1 MYLLILVLG
10 RIRIGTSEFNK
21 DMFKLKKMLVLV
33 GLMGAGK
40 TSVGKKLADNLGVA
54 FMDADNEIELAAGMT
69 IVEIFEKFGESY
81 FREGEKK
88 VIKRLIKREPQIL
101 ATGGGA
107 FLSKEIR
114 DLINSYGISI
124 WLKADLETLWGRV
137 SGNRNRPL
145 LNQPDAKLTLEDLIK
160 IRYPIYQEA
169 DIIVE
174 SKPNISHGIMVKK
187 ILDELKIKDLI

>member
-1 MYLLILVLG
+1 MAIL
-10 RIRIGTSEFNK
+10 EFSL
-21 DMFKLKKMLVLV
+21 DMLRLKKMLVLV

-54 FMDADNEIELAAGMT
+54 FMDADHEIELAAGMS

-81 FREGEKK
+81 FRDGEKK
-88 VIKRLIKREPQIL
+88 VIKRLIKKEPQVL

-114 DLINSYGISI
+114 DLINFYGISI

-137 SGNRNRPL
+137 SGNSNRPL
-145 LNQPDAKLTLEDLIK
+145 LNQPDAKLTLENLIK
-160 IRYPIYQEA
+160 RRHPIYQEA

-174 SKPNISHGIMVKK
+174 SKLNVSHGIMVKK
-187 ILDELKIKDLI
+187 ILHELKIKGVI